1 MKMKSFLALFL
12 FLTLFSTQAMVLAE
26 EPQETASEAS
36 AVETPLPDE
45 VIVLDF
51 ETGDN
56 TNYLGGA
63 SGAWNMD
70 PSDINDSWT
79 DDEIVEIIGIDG
91 KPTKALSL
99 HYSVDSVKASQNG
112 FWTKLMNFSGE
123 YYDHLYFEVKGDEE
137 KGFTEI
143 FRIELKKCKSGEC
156 IGDPK
161 IDEVIIGRYNIPVT
175 SEWQTIK
182 VPLNRMT
189 GIIDF
194 ANPAAW
200 HNPAVAR
207 QDLDELVFAFIDRQ
221 VTKKT
226 GRIYLDNIRFEHTNN
241 PGPMAIDKPKYSRE
255 KTEERLEGLDFAKFL
270 IQRLGGFP
278 EELFVKKEFP
288 EDDEEFIRE
297 IAKDTWRFFAEI
309 VDREHGLPLDTIK
322 LGKEK
327 VLGEGMWVGDYTNVT
342 NIGVYLMC
350 IVSGYDLGFITKEEA
365 IKLANTT
372 LHTVETLDHHKP
384 SGFLYNYYDTT
395 LAEKSEWFTSVV
407 DSGWLMAGLYV
418 IKNAFP
424 EVAEQSQRIL
434 DRQNLGFYYDNI
446 DRQFTHGFYEH
457 LDVYSNYNYGA
468 FYTEPRVTSY
478 MAIAR
483 GEVPDEHWFEGL
495 IRTFPESFAW
505 QNMHPINRVLKET
518 HGHTHYGGWYE
529 WKDIKYVPSWGGSAF
544 EALMPTLVLK
554 ERELAPEGLGLN
566 NAAHVQ
572 GQIRY
577 ALEEVGQEVWGMSPS
592 SDAHG
597 GYSEFGAKVFGSRG
611 YHAGV
616 VTPHASVLALEYAPK
631 EAVANLRKLIETYD
645 EIYGEY
651 GFYDAVDV
659 NTGDVSRKYLAL
671 DQGMILVAINNYL
684 NNGAIRER
692 FHSDPVM
699 KKAEY
704 LLTSEKFF
712 EVAEPAAAA

>member
-1 MKMKSFLALFL
+1 MKIRILCFLTVLLALVSLNPF
-12 FLTLFSTQAMVLAE
+12 VRAE
-26 EPQETASEAS
+26 EGGEAAET
-36 AVETPLPDE
+36 VDKGPE
-45 VIVLDF
+45 VVVLHDF
-51 ETGDN
+51 ESGDAV
-56 TNYLGGA
+56 NYLGGA

-79 DDEIVEIIGIDG
+79 DDEILEMEGIDG
-91 KPTKALSL
+91 QPTQVLSL

-112 FWTKLMNFSGE
+112 YWTKLMNFSAE
-123 YYDHLYFEVKGDEE
+123 HYDHLFFDVKGDSA
-137 KGFTEI
+137 KGFTDK
-143 FRIELKKCKSGEC
+143 FRIEIKKCKSGSC
-156 IGDPK
+156 TGDSK
-161 IDEVIIGRYNIPVT
+161 EDEVIIGRYVIPVT
-175 SEWQTIK
+175 AEWTTIK

-194 ANPAAW
+194 ANPEAW

-207 QDLDELVFAFIDRQ
+207 QDLDELVFAFIDRH
-221 VTKKT
+221 VSKKT
-226 GRIYLDNIRFEHTNN
+226 GKIYIDNIKFVRTGN
-241 PGPMAIDKPKYSRE
+241 PGPMAIDKPKHSRE
-255 KTEERLEGLDFAKFL
+255 KTPVRMEGLDFARFL
-270 IQRLGGFP
+270 IQRLNGFP
-278 EELFVKKEFP
+278 EQLFVRKEFP
-288 EDDEEFIRE
+288 ADDKEFILE
-297 IAKDTWRFFAEI
+297 IARDTWRFFDEI

-322 LGKEK
+322 LGENE
-327 VLGEGMWVGDYTNVT
+327 VLEDGKSWIGDYTNVT

-350 IVSGYDLGFITKEEA
+350 VVSAYDLGFITQEKA
-365 IKLANTT
+365 VTLINTT
-372 LHTVETLDHHKP
+372 MHTVETLDHHKP

-395 LAEKSEWFTSVV
+395 LAEKSEWFTSLV

-418 IKNAFP
+418 VKNAFP
-424 EVAEQSQRIL
+424 EVAEQAQRIL
-434 DRQNLGFYYDNI
+434 DRQNLAFYYDDI
-446 DRQFTHGFYEH
+446 ARQFRHGFYEH
-457 LDVYSNYNYGA
+457 LDVFSDYDYGA
-468 FYTEPRVTSY
+468 FYTEPRVSSY

-495 IRTFPESFAW
+495 VRTFPPSFAW
-505 QNMHPINRVLKET
+505 QNQEPIHRDLKET

-529 WKDIKYVPSWGGSAF
+529 WKGIKYVPSWGGSAF

-554 ERELAPEGLGLN
+554 EKELAPEGLGAN

-572 GQIRY
+572 GQIRF
-577 ALEEVGQEVWGMSPS
+577 ALEEAGQEVWGMSPS

-597 GYSEFGAKVFGSRG
+597 GYSEFGAKPFGSRG
-611 YHAGV
+611 YKAGV

-645 EIYGEY
+645 QIYGEY

-659 NTGDVSRKYLAL
+659 KTGDVSRKYLAL

-704 LLTSEKFF
+704 LLTSEKLF
-712 EVAEPAAAA
+712 EVPEPPAAAA